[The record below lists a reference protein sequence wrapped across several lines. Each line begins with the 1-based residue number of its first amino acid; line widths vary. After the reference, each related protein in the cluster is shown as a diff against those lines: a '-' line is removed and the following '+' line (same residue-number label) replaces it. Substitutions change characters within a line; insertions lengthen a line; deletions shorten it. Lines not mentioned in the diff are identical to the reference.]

1 MSTGGRWGSTM
12 AHRLLVLV
20 LTCCWTLVSSLHDIT
35 SIVVVRAN
43 IMPFIVQP
51 VIIPFSTIYHSV
63 VTSFVLQ
70 SGTRR
75 TMQVIVDGETSKN
88 APVSSGVP
96 QGTIL
101 DPLLFL
107 IHINDM
113 SDVLR
118 EGTKLRLF
126 ADDILV

>member
-1 MSTGGRWGSTM
+1 M

-70 SGTRR
+70 NGTKI

>member
-1 MSTGGRWGSTM
+1 
-12 AHRLLVLV
+12 
-20 LTCCWTLVSSLHDIT
+20 
-35 SIVVVRAN
+35 
-43 IMPFIVQP
+43 
-51 VIIPFSTIYHSV
+51 
-63 VTSFVLQ
+63 
-70 SGTRR
+70 
-75 TMQVIVDGETSKN
+75 MQVIVDGETSKN